1 MIALLNSLSR
11 KLNTMK
17 LLFIDD
23 NTALVKSITDFLG
36 DTWDITPA
44 ETGSDG
50 IRLAK
55 TNNYDIIVLDLSL
68 PDINGHDVCRELR
81 KAGVS
86 AAILVLTGVAEADTK
101 VSLLKT
107 GADDYV
113 TKPFDVNEFRA
124 RLLALTR
131 RGHLYSQEPYLLKVD
146 SLVLDPQKR
155 QVERA
160 GQKITLRRKEFDILE
175 YLLRNRGRVVTRTMI
190 MDNVW
195 DADSDSWNNT
205 VDVHIKCLRDKVDR
219 PFKRQLISTAY
230 GVGYTINERYG

>member
-1 MIALLNSLSR
+1 
-11 KLNTMK
+11 MK

-23 NTALVKSITDFLG
+23 NAALVKSIADFLG
-36 DTWDITPA
+36 DVWDITPA
-44 ETGSDG
+44 KTGSEG
-50 IRLAK
+50 IKLAK
-55 TNNYDIIVLDLSL
+55 SASYDIIVLDLNL
-68 PDINGHDVCRELR
+68 PDINGQDVCRELR
-81 KAGVS
+81 KAGVT
-86 AAILVLTGVAEADTK
+86 AAILVLTGVVKADTK
-101 VSLLKT
+101 VSLFKV

-113 TKPFDVNEFRA
+113 TKPFDVNEFSA

-131 RGHLYSQEPYLLKVD
+131 RGHLYSEEPYLLKVD

-175 YLLRNRGRVVTRTMI
+175 YLLRNSGRVVTRTMI

-195 DADSDSWNNT
+195 EADSDSWNNT
-205 VDVHIKCLRDKVDR
+205 VDVHIKCLRDKIDR

-230 GVGYTINERYG
+230 GVGYTIKERV